1 MEQLETEYPC
11 DYCGRHA
18 RCFRQIE
25 VRPRYSLRVNNK
37 LICPE
42 AYQYIHH
49 YVLIKNALSSLV
61 DDVRFEIMKKYNYLK
76 QPCVLSKEKL
86 IEKRNQY
93 LNVNFNTLTLKQ
105 LQQLTVERLPH
116 KYKKSRQKSYFNN
129 LLNNDKNVK
138 MHEWKYDF
146 YYKDF

>member
-18 RCFRQIE
+18 
-25 VRPRYSLRVNNK
+25 
-37 LICPE
+37 
-42 AYQYIHH
+42 
-49 YVLIKNALSSLV
+49 LIKNALSSLV

-116 KYKKSRQKSYFNN
+116 KYKKSRQKSYFIN

-138 MHEWKYDF
+138 MREWKCDF